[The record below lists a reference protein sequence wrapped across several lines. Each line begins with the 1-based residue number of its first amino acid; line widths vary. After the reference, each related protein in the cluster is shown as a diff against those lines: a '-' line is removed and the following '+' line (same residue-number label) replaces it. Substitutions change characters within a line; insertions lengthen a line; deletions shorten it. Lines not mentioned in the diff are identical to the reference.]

1 MRGSS
6 RASASTA
13 LRPCSGSEPACAERP
28 RATTSSQRP
37 PLRAATTAP
46 PGRPH
51 SMHRTASK
59 PASRACVAIGSER
72 TSSSG
77 TLTSSSRAKGRSPAA
92 SSARCVCRH
101 GQPALHVRDAGPDQA
116 VALAPQRSPRGG
128 AEREDGV
135 VMAEQRDARPPG
147 ALERRRARAGRPAR
161 ARARTRA
168 RSPRASAASSA
179 ASASSSARAPLG
191 ESWATQ
197 RARSPSTSS
206 RSAATASRT
215 CRRWRSRRQ
224 RSEARA
230 PGCASA
236 ASRSRTR
243 AR

>member
-28 RATTSSQRP
+28 SATTSSQRP

-51 SMHRTASK
+51 SMHSTASK

-72 TSSSG
+72 ISSSG
-77 TLTSSSRAKGRSPAA
+77 TLDELEPREGTLAGGQQ
-92 SSARCVCRH
+92 ARRVCRH
-101 GQPALHVRDAGPDQA
+101 GQAALHVRDAGPDQA
-116 VALAPQRSPRGG
+116 LALASQRSPRGG

-147 ALERRRARAGRPAR
+147 ALQRRVHVQAGGRGHELG
-161 ARARTRA
+161 TRA
-168 RSPRASAASSA
+168 RSRRASRRARPRARRARR
-179 ASASSSARAPLG
+179 RAPLG

-206 RSAATASRT
+206 RSAATASCT
-215 CRRWRSRRQ
+215 CRAVAIASGTRR
-224 RSEARA
+224 
-230 PGCASA
+230 G
-236 ASRSRTR
+236 
-243 AR
+243 